1 MIGRWV
7 FGVNSRAAPYRIQLT
22 PQKQPSMYKN
32 HSTSCG
38 IIEGFF
44 GRTWSWEDRKNY
56 AQFLAQ
62 HQYDFYIYAPKSDKN
77 LRREWQTDWPEE
89 TKVHLRELRE
99 VYRDQQISFGIGLS
113 PHEIYLDN
121 SHDQRNQLVTR
132 IKEINQ
138 LEPDILCILFDDMRG
153 DIPHLAQIQIDI
165 AHQAADASTA
175 KKIIFCP
182 TYYSFDPV
190 LEKVFGQMPEHYWQ
204 SFSRHLD
211 KSIDMFWTGEKV
223 CSSNYPT
230 SHLDT
235 VAELL
240 GRKPFLWDNYP
251 VNDSAVKSNLLQL
264 RAFDQSHRLLN
275 GKLAGHAV
283 NPMNQPWLSQ
293 LPLASLPLA
302 YENPHTYNPTL
313 AFTQITT
320 TLCGE
325 KLAQQL
331 EQDLHLLQ
339 DQGLKKLTDNE
350 KIELR
355 ARYQQF
361 TNNHYAQEIIDWL
374 DGKYEF
380 DPACLT
386 D

>member
-1 MIGRWV
+1 M
-7 FGVNSRAAPYRIQLT
+7 N
-22 PQKQPSMYKN
+22 KN
-32 HSTSCG
+32 HSTPLG

-56 AQFLAQ
+56 ADFLANNS
-62 HQYDFYIYAPKSDKN
+62 YDFYIYAPKSDKN
-77 LRREWQTDWPEE
+77 LRREWQQDWPTE
-89 TKVHLRELRE
+89 TKHQLVELRQ
-99 VYRDQQISFGIGLS
+99 VYKQYQINFGIGLS

-121 SHDQRNQLVTR
+121 SRDQRDQL
-132 IKEINQ
+132 IKRVKELNQ

-153 DIPHLAQIQIDI
+153 DIPKLAQIQIDI
-165 AHQAADASTA
+165 AHQAAEASNA

-190 LEKVFGQMPEHYWQ
+190 LEKVFGQMPEDYWHT
-204 SFSRHLD
+204 FSRDLD
-211 KSIDMFWTGEKV
+211 KNIDMFWTGEKV
-223 CSSNYPT
+223 CSPKYPIQ
-230 SHLDT
+230 HLDEVT
-235 VAELL
+235 ELL

-275 GKLAGHAV
+275 NKLAGHSV
-283 NPMNQPWLSQ
+283 NPMNQPWLSR

-302 YENPHTYNPTL
+302 YANPTNYDPDS
-313 AFTQITT
+313 AFSEIAKKF
-320 TLCGE
+320 CGE

-331 EQDLHLLQ
+331 DRDLHLLQ
-339 DQGLKKLTDNE
+339 DRGLKQLTTED
-350 KIELR
+350 KAELR
-355 ARYQQF
+355 EGYCQF
-361 TNNHYAQEIIDWL
+361 AENPYAQEVIDWL
-374 DGKYEF
+374 DDGYLF

>member
-1 MIGRWV
+1 
-7 FGVNSRAAPYRIQLT
+7 
-22 PQKQPSMYKN
+22 MYKN
-32 HSTSCG
+32 HSTPCG

-44 GRTWSWEDRKNY
+44 GRAWSWEDRKNY

-77 LRREWQTDWPEE
+77 LRREWQQDWPADV
-89 TKVHLRELRE
+89 KNLLIELRQ
-99 VYRDQQISFGIGLS
+99 VYSHKQVSFGVGLS

-121 SHDQRNQLVTR
+121 SRDQRAHLINR
-132 IKEINQ
+132 IRDINELQ
-138 LEPDILCILFDDMRG
+138 PDILCILFDDMRG
-153 DIPHLAQIQIDI
+153 DIPKLAQIQIDI
-165 AHQAADASTA
+165 AHQAAEISTA

-190 LEKVFGQMPEHYWQ
+190 LEKVFGQMPADYWHT
-204 SFSRHLD
+204 FSRNLD
-211 KSIDMFWTGEKV
+211 SGIDIFWTGEKV
-223 CSSNYPT
+223 CSPNY
-230 SHLDT
+230 SVEHLAT
-235 VAELL
+235 VTELL

-251 VNDSAVKSNLLQL
+251 VNDSAIKSNLLQL
-264 RAFDQSHRLLN
+264 RAFDQSHSLLN

-293 LPLASLPLA
+293 LPLASLPFA
-302 YENPHTYNPTL
+302 YRNPQTYNPTL
-313 AFTQITT
+313 AFTHIAT

-325 KLAQQL
+325 ELARQL
-331 EQDLHLLQ
+331 EQDLYLLQ
-339 DQGLKKLTDNE
+339 DQGLKKLTDNQ
-350 KIELR
+350 KTELR

-361 TNNHYAQEIIDWL
+361 ANSHYAQEIIDWL